1 MAADDIRLMLGR
13 RPAAKVKSDAAV
25 SRLVLLKLNVFLVTF
40 YVPGWLFLDNLTRN
54 NRSFDVKCPCW
65 N

>member
-1 MAADDIRLMLGR
+1 MAADDICLLLGR

-40 YVPGWLFLDNLTRN
+40 YVPSWLFLDKTTRN
-54 NRSFDVKCPCW
+54 NRSFGVEWPCW